1 MRRLSGDRGAVAV
14 LMALLIIPLLACT
27 ALVVDFGS
35 AEVLKGRL
43 QNAADAGALAIAQQ
57 CAAASAG
64 CNTVTTTMTAT
75 AVDLAKRNA
84 GPSTSDVQI
93 PAVNKVL
100 VTATATV
107 NYLFAPAIGVQS
119 NSLSATSSASWGLPV
134 AGTTVLPI
142 TFSWCAFKAQTGGGV
157 PTPTTTSLRFS
168 KTDGTTGCTGP
179 SGNAVP
185 GGFGWLKPAAG
196 TNCVVTSS
204 ISGILLTD
212 PGSSSP
218 CSSSFFTA
226 QVGQTVLLPIFDK
239 YGGTGSGA
247 WYQVYGYAAFRLTKF
262 NFQGNNNWVEG
273 YFLVFLA
280 PSAAFTYGVGTVD
293 LGARLVKLTA

>member
-14 LMALLIIPLLACT
+14 LVALLIVPLLACT

-43 QNAADAGALAIAQQ
+43 QNAADAGALAIAQD
-57 CAAASAG
+57 CAAARAACNSMTTTANSMATQNAGASASAVPARTG
-64 CNTVTTTMTAT
+64 TTVT
-75 AVDLAKRNA
+75 
-84 GPSTSDVQI
+84 
-93 PAVNKVL
+93 
-100 VTATATV
+100 VTASATV
-107 NYLFAPAIGVQS
+107 NYTFAPAIGVHS
-119 NSLSATSSASWGLPV
+119 NSLSATSIVSWGAPV

-280 PSAAFTYGVGTVD
+280 PSAAFTYGASTHD

>member
-14 LMALLIIPLLACT
+14 LVALLIVPLLACT

-43 QNAADAGALAIAQQ
+43 QNAADAGALAIAQD
-57 CAAASAG
+57 CAAARAA
-64 CNTVTTTMTAT
+64 CTTMTTTAT
-75 AVDLAKRNA
+75 SMATQNA
-84 GPSTSDVQI
+84 GPSAS
-93 PAVNKVL
+93 AVPVRTGTTVT
-100 VTATATV
+100 VTASETV
-107 NYLFAPAIGVQS
+107 NYLFAPIIGVHS
-119 NSLSATSSASWGLPV
+119 KSVSARSTASWGAPV
-134 AGTTVLPI
+134 GGTSVLPI

-185 GGFGWLKPAAG
+185 GGFGWLKPASG

-218 CSSSFFTA
+218 CSDSFFTA
-226 QVGQTVLLPIFDK
+226 QVNQTVLLPIFDK
-239 YGGTGSGA
+239 SGGTGSGA
-247 WYQVYGYAAFRLTKF
+247 WYQVYGYAAFRLTAFK
-262 NFQGNNNWVEG
+262 FQGNNNWVEG